1 MQTRTLSRE
10 LALFV
15 LGQCAERE
23 RSSAVQDNLETL
35 LQKALDS
42 LM

>member
-23 RSSAVQDNLETL
+23 RSAVADDNLETL

-42 LM
+42 PM